1 MVDDPIRVCSI
12 LVVDDDDTIRHILR
26 KMLESAGYEVREAP
40 NGRVAIE
47 ELRRRPA
54 RLMITDI
61 FMPEQEG
68 IETIRIARKT
78 YPDLG
83 IIAIS
88 GAAGEHYLKMAKLL
102 GATASLLKPFHLKD
116 VLETVRATLA
126 G

>member
-1 MVDDPIRVCSI
+1 
-12 LVVDDDDTIRHILR
+12 
-26 KMLESAGYEVREAP
+26 MLESAGYEVREAP

-47 ELRRRPA
+47 ELSRRPA
-54 RLMITDI
+54 RVMITDI

-88 GAAGEHYLKMAKLL
+88 GAAGEHYLKMAQLL

-116 VLETVRATLA
+116 VLETVRATLK
-126 G
+126 